1 MDLSE
6 LARALRDTAQSAS
19 NAVAS
24 NVSGPVDLIAAAL
37 RKAGVPVPQ
46 DAVGGS
52 EWMARKGL
60 TREVPMGAPRL
71 VGETLGLAGP
81 IAVQAKAPQIAAA
94 ANKMV
99 DNAMAPRV
107 MNPQAGAIVWHGSP
121 HRFTKF
127 DSSKI
132 GTGEGAQAYGHGIY
146 TAESKKVGDEYRKAL
161 SGIDLKYADDA
172 SKAEATKMMPWGFP
186 DPAAAIKTAAGSD
199 ADVAGAI
206 QYLRTHA
213 GGGDPYRKAHAEH
226 LAKMLESGAVTPEKA
241 GYLYKIDLPDEQ
253 IARMLDWDKPLGQQA
268 PEVRSALSSLGYKY
282 DPAASSAFDDAL
294 LSALQGGPTDLPKMP
309 SNPMGSE
316 IARGKGIFD
325 QPQDKVIA
333 DRLRAAGIPGIRY
346 LDQGS
351 RGAGQGTSNFV
362 VFPGNEDM
370 LKILEIN
377 GQPVQAVID
386 ALRNNR

>member
-99 DNAMAPRV
+99 DNALAPRQ

-146 TAESKKVGDEYRKAL
+146 TAEARDVAKS
-161 SGIDLKYADDA
+161 YADELGDLEILHNG
-172 SKAEATKMMPWGFP
+172 KVVGVFDK
-186 DPAAAIKTAAGSD
+186 DPAANAAHQIRATGGDVQKAIQRAKNLYTGSWQQKVIGEINRLGAGDVSER
-199 ADVAGAI
+199 VAGN
-206 QYLRTHA
+206 
-213 GGGDPYRKAHAEH
+213 
-226 LAKMLESGAVTPEKA
+226 
-241 GYLYKIDLPDEQ
+241 LYKIDLPDEQ
-253 IARMLDWDKPLGQQA
+253 IARMLDWDRPFSQQA
-268 PEVRSALSSLGYKY
+268 TDVRK
-282 DPAASSAFDDAL
+282 
-294 LSALQGGPTDLPKMP
+294 ALQDVGVVGKDDWLISGMRGREIYNRAAMGAPSKLPL
-309 SNPMGSE
+309 NQ
-316 IARGKGIFD
+316 ADD
-325 QPQDKVIA
+325 QIYSA
-333 DRLRAAGIPGIRY
+333 ERLRAAGIPGIRY